1 MNDLAYMIML
11 IFPYQMKPKVVFV
24 VFALKHLA
32 KTKRNVCHAA
42 LIQKTLMEIMI
53 LTTVHHHAIPMKNQ
67 QCRLESPV
75 WLTHALMKLWM
86 K

>member
-11 IFPYQMKPKVVFV
+11 ILPYQVKPKVVFV
-24 VFALKHLA
+24 VLASKHLV
-32 KTKRNVCHAA
+32 KIKRNVHHAA
-42 LIQKTLMEIMI
+42 LIQKTLTEIMI